1 MAEDQEGQQELTDD
15 EKANLKERL
24 EDTGDE
30 NKEEAPNLKSKL
42 QKILSNKKLLM
53 MFGGGALILLLAI
66 GVVVYNTTSK
76 SEIVAPVQKKEA
88 EEEIIKEKKEPIDI
102 EKVNIYKLDP
112 FFVPILE
119 NGKDTGKFISL
130 SANLLLSNSA
140 LNKEIERVLP
150 LVRKKIYGIL
160 QRKRLHNFTQNRS
173 NIEQRIKKE
182 IIAASNSL
190 LLTGTGTVTDVLF
203 TRFIIK

>member
-30 NKEEAPNLKSKL
+30 NKEEALNLKSKL

-53 MFGGGALILLLAI
+53 MFGGGALIVLLAI

-76 SEIVAPVQKKEA
+76 SEIVAPAQKKEA